1 MPDNRPAWNADHV
14 VRVARSTGLFIV
26 ERFSDR
32 DARKRRAMHK
42 AAKVGLIRI
51 ERHGSSHL
59 VVRLIEGAPDG
70 R

>member
-1 MPDNRPAWNADHV
+1 MPDNHPVWNADRV

-32 DARKRRAMHK
+32 DARKRRAMRK
-42 AAKVGLIRI
+42 AAKAGLIRI

-59 VVRLIEGAPDG
+59 RVCLIDGAPDG